1 MLLLEVNKNDSFILI
16 KQNGNDALNLI
27 WMGERGRYLQIKA
40 VILIKL
46 AKMVGVMHEADHAYS
61 IQSTW

>member
-1 MLLLEVNKNDSFILI
+1 MDLSAAE
-16 KQNGNDALNLI
+16 
-27 WMGERGRYLQIKA
+27 
-40 VILIKL
+40 LIKL